1 MFGLGTTEL
10 LIIAFILVL
19 IFGLGKL
26 PHAAKQ
32 LGLGVKNFQDSVRGK
47 DEEQASIEDKS
58 AERATRDAA
67 VTSDE
72 RVDTKA

>member
-1 MFGLGTTEL
+1 MFGLGTAEL

-32 LGLGVKNFQDSVRGK
+32 LGLGVKNFQDSVKGK
-47 DEEQASIEDKS
+47 DEEPATIEDKS
-58 AERATRDAA
+58 ADRVTRDAA

-72 RVDTKA
+72 HVDTKA